1 MQTQIQR
8 IANVWPTIRD
18 VFSVPHTE
26 DEYENLVSFLDA
38 LIDEIGEN
46 EDHPLSALMETIG
59 NLIETYE
66 KDNLAQ
72 PMSSPAETLCYLM
85 AEHGLKQSDL

>member
-8 IANVWPTIRD
+8 IANVWPTIRE

-46 EDHPLSALMETIG
+46 EDHPLSALPF
-59 NLIETYE
+59 
-66 KDNLAQ
+66 LAAPCFWLWGGRLQ
-72 PMSSPAETLCYLM
+72 ESP
-85 AEHGLKQSDL
+85 HPP